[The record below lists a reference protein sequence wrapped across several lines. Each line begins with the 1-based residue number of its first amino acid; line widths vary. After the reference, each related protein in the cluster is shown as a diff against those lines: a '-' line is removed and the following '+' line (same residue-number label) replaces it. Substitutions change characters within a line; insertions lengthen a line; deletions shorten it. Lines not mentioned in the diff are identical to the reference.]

1 MTNRILTK
9 FLINFLFLSFIYSV
23 DNFENW
29 LEYNKNKIFSE
40 SGLSKVSFN
49 LKFNAFAD
57 FEGQQSDS
65 CYVLLDV
72 SNNIFQIKLFDNI
85 IYHNKSRTDQYNILS
100 NQLFRYDEDIL
111 VTGLIDMIISK
122 DNFFNFLKYN
132 YQPKSDSYIFTLNN
146 LNLKFSMINNNI
158 NIDYQDSTY
167 AINVSNLKIIEMTKI
182 DFKNLLLYNMIDTT
196 SIQIFN
202 FKN

>member
-72 SNNIFQIKLFDNI
+72 SNNIFQIKLFDNN

-100 NQLFRYDEDIL
+100 NQLIRYDEDIL
-111 VTGLIDMIISK
+111 VTGFIDMIISK
-122 DNFFNFLKYN
+122 DNFFNFSKYN

>member
-9 FLINFLFLSFIYSV
+9 FLINFLFLGFIYSV

-40 SGLSKVSFN
+40 SSLSKVSFN
-49 LKFNAFAD
+49 LKFNTFAD

-100 NQLFRYDEDIL
+100 NQFFRYDEDIL

-122 DNFFNFLKYN
+122 DNFFNFSKYN

-158 NIDYQDSTY
+158 NIDYQDSRY
-167 AINVSNLKIIEMTKI
+167 AINVSNLKITEMTKI
-182 DFKNLLLYNMIDTT
+182 DFKNLLLYNMIDTN

>member
-1 MTNRILTK
+1 MTNRTLTK

-29 LEYNKNKIFSE
+29 LEDNKNKIFSE

-49 LKFNAFAD
+49 LKFNTFAD
-57 FEGQQSDS
+57 FESQQSDS

-85 IYHNKSRTDQYNILS
+85 IYHNKSRTDQYNVLS
-100 NQLFRYDEDIL
+100 NQIFRYDEDLL

-122 DNFFNFLKYN
+122 DNLFNFSNYN
-132 YQPKSDSYIFTLNN
+132 YQPKSDSYIFALKN
-146 LNLKFSMINNNI
+146 LNLNFSMISNNI
-158 NIDYQDSTY
+158 NIDYQDSRY
-167 AINVSNLKIIEMTKI
+167 SINVSNIKIIEMSKME
-182 DFKNLLLYNMIDTT
+182 FKDLSLYNMIDTT
-196 SIQIFN
+196 NIQIFN

>member
-49 LKFNAFAD
+49 LKFNTFAD

-122 DNFFNFLKYN
+122 DNFFNFSNYD

-146 LNLKFSMINNNI
+146 LNLNFSMTSNNI
-158 NIDYQDSTY
+158 NIDYQDSRY
-167 AINVSNLKIIEMTKI
+167 AINVSNLKITEMTKI
-182 DFKNLLLYNMIDTT
+182 DFKNLLLYNMIDTN

>member
-1 MTNRILTK
+1 M
-9 FLINFLFLSFIYSV
+9 
-23 DNFENW
+23 
-29 LEYNKNKIFSE
+29 
-40 SGLSKVSFN
+40 
-49 LKFNAFAD
+49 KFNAFAD

-122 DNFFNFLKYN
+122 DNFFNFSKYN

>member
-9 FLINFLFLSFIYSV
+9 FLINFLFLGFIYSV

-49 LKFNAFAD
+49 LKFNTFAD

-100 NQLFRYDEDIL
+100 NQFFRYDEDIL

-122 DNFFNFLKYN
+122 DNFFNFSNYD
-132 YQPKSDSYIFTLNN
+132 YQPKSDIYIFTLNN
-146 LNLKFSMINNNI
+146 LNLNFSMISNNI
-158 NIDYQDSTY
+158 NIDYQDSRYT
-167 AINVSNLKIIEMTKI
+167 INVSDLKITEMTKI